1 MLQEVKISNF
11 QKHKSLSVKF
21 GPNVT
26 LIAGP
31 TSSGKSSLFRA
42 IRWVA
47 LHLPATG
54 VTTHNQTETKV
65 GLKTS
70 RGSVIRFKGKE
81 NGYSSGGNKYLACRT
96 DQPEDVTAAIGL
108 TEINLACQH
117 EGFFLLQQTPGELA
131 KSLNKIVDLA
141 SIDTTTAEVNK
152 MLAKQKATAEVLEAQ
167 KLEAD
172 AGLSKLEWVAG
183 AYVYG
188 ELLQRRV
195 ADHTRATA
203 DKDNLVTLLTNLTK
217 ATKTLIDAVA
227 ARDALQ
233 AISALQTQQR
243 GLHEAWK
250 RLLDILADIDCY
262 PDMAKLQSDLAA
274 LQKNVTIL
282 DGATRTK
289 KVLDV
294 YYVPSG
300 AIAALQNLLALR
312 PRMTELSDYR
322 TSVKLTLG
330 EYDDVCSQIE
340 VIETGIATTTKA
352 IGETCPTCGK
362 PLK

>member
-1 MLQEVKISNF
+1 MLQEVKVSNF

-47 LHLPATG
+47 LHLPSTG
-54 VTTHNQTETKV
+54 ITTHNQTETKV

-81 NGYSSGGNKYLACRT
+81 NGYIAGGNKYVACRT

-108 TEINLACQH
+108 SDINLASQH
-117 EGFFLLQQTPGELA
+117 DGFFLLQQTPGELA

-141 SIDTTTAEVNK
+141 SIDTTTAEINK
-152 MLAKQKATAEVLEAQ
+152 MLVKQKATADVLADQ
-167 KLEAD
+167 KLAAD
-172 AGLSKLEWVAG
+172 AGLSKLDWVAG

-188 ELLQRRV
+188 EFMQRNVASHNLAVESKATLSELLN
-195 ADHTRATA
+195 A
-203 DKDNLVTLLTNLTK
+203 LTK
-217 ATKTLIDAVA
+217 ATKTLIDAVE

-233 AISALQTQQR
+233 AISALQTRQR
-243 GLHEAWK
+243 GLQEVVL
-250 RLLDILADIDCY
+250 RLEGVVDEQY
-262 PDMAKLQSDLAA
+262 PDMAKIAADLEA
-274 LQKNVTIL
+274 LKKNYTIL
-282 DGATRTK
+282 LSCRKSYDA
-289 KVLDV
+289 LDV
-294 YYVPSG
+294 RYIPEGMYE
-300 AIAALQNLLALR
+300 AMQTLLALK
-312 PRMTELSDYR
+312 PRRAQISELH
-322 TSVKLTLG
+322 TSIKLTIG
-330 EYDDVCSQIE
+330 EYEDICSQID
-340 VIETGIATTTKA
+340 VIEAGIATTTKA